1 MLHLVTGGSGS
12 GKSAFA
18 EDLICS
24 LHSENDGQ
32 ASGPLLY
39 IATMMPYGEET
50 EKKILR
56 HRLMRREKGFET
68 IECYTGIHALAKQ
81 GSPLYEAAV
90 RGAPSSVLLE
100 CMSNLTANE
109 LYCPDG
115 AGCSTADE
123 LVRGVGEL
131 YTMCHNLVVVTND
144 VFREGRAGSC
154 EMQAY
159 RETLADINTRLA
171 RMADSVTEVVCGIPT
186 EIKENRNGKRTGEH
200 MILITGGACQ
210 GKTAYAERTYGVDS
224 WIDGGS
230 CGFDEIYSC
239 AAIRHFEL
247 LVRRMM
253 ESGTCTSD
261 LAGNLDARNP
271 DVVIIVDEI
280 GCGLVPVDG
289 FERAYREQA
298 GRICT
303 ELAHIAER
311 VDRAVCGIGM
321 TIKGGER

>member
-18 EDLICS
+18 EDLICR

-50 EKKILR
+50 EKKIRR

-68 IECYTGIHALAKQ
+68 IECYTGIHALA
-81 GSPLYEAAV
+81 GEGGPVYEAAI
-90 RGAPSSVLLE
+90 RGARPCILLE

-109 LYCPDG
+109 MYSPDG
-115 AGCSTADE
+115 AGGRTAE
-123 LVRGVGEL
+123 EVVRGIEL
-131 YTMCHNLVVVTND
+131 LHTMCRNLVVVSND
-144 VFREGRAGSC
+144 VFREGEPSC
-154 EMQAY
+154 EMQIY
-159 RETLADINTRLA
+159 RETLARINARIA
-171 RMADSVTEVVCGIPT
+171 RMADSVTEVVCGIPA
-186 EIKENRNGKRTGEH
+186 EIKGNTYGKGTGVH
-200 MILITGGACQ
+200 MILVTGGACQ
-210 GKTAYAERTYGVDS
+210 GKTVYAERTYDVKS

-230 CGFDEIYSC
+230 CAFDEIYAC
-239 AAIRHFEL
+239 TAIRHFEL
-247 LVRRMM
+247 LVRRMT
-253 ESGTCTSD
+253 EAGACTSD
-261 LAGNLDARNP
+261 LAGELAARNP
-271 DVVIIVDEI
+271 DVVITVDEI
-280 GCGLVPVDG
+280 GCGLVPVDA

-303 ELAHIAER
+303 ELAQIAER
-311 VDRAVCGIGM
+311 VDRVVCGIGM